1 VQAIDSYGDGTTMR
15 KNFIRD
21 ASILVASNMRV
32 RKSLIGMAST
42 LVGAGDENEYETQS

>member
-32 RKSLIGMAST
+32 VICLKELRGFTEEKKRRS
-42 LVGAGDENEYETQS
+42 